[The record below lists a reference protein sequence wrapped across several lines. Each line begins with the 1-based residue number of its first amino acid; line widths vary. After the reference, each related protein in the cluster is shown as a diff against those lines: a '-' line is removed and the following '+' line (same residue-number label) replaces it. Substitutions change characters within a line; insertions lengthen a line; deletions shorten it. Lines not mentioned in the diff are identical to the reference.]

1 MNSLWMARQEAGLR
15 QKSVARLL
23 GHKSASA
30 ISEYESGR
38 LMPSLSTALKLC
50 EIYKR
55 DIKDLYPEL
64 YATVLS
70 QLQAVSNR
78 S

>member
-1 MNSLWMARQEAGLR
+1 
-15 QKSVARLL
+15 
-23 GHKSASA
+23 
-30 ISEYESGR
+30 
-38 LMPSLSTALKLC
+38 MPSLSTALKLC

-64 YATVLS
+64 YATVLA
-70 QLQAVSNR
+70 QIQAVTNR

>member
-1 MNSLWMARQEAGLR
+1 MNSLWMARQAAGLR

-23 GHKSASA
+23 GHRSAST

-50 EIYKR
+50 EIYKL

-64 YATVLS
+64 YLTVLA
-70 QLQAVSNR
+70 QLQAVTR
-78 S
+78 RP

>member
-1 MNSLWMARQEAGLR
+1 MNSLWMARQAAGLR

-23 GHKSASA
+23 GHKSAST
-30 ISEYESGR
+30 ISEYETGR
-38 LMPSLSTALKLC
+38 LIPSLSTALKLC

-55 DIKDLYPEL
+55 DIKDLYPGL
-64 YATVLS
+64 YSTVLAE
-70 QLQAVSNR
+70 LQTVIER